1 MLLYSVLNILR
12 RTNIKLLKFVTP
24 EYINKITHLPP
35 YDHPAPSGIFY
46 RAELPPEPFPSNYFS
61 RGGKNS
67 LKPLSCQKKSPK
79 LLIEFGTFFFLI
91 NKLHSCQLYFLLKLQ
106 HIFTEYTIGIHQIL
120 YGLAGMNNSS
130 MVAASKMF
138 AYRF

>member
-1 MLLYSVLNILR
+1 MLLYPVLNILR

-24 EYINKITHLPP
+24 KYLNKISHLSCDP
-35 YDHPAPSGIFY
+35 PAPSGIFY
-46 RAELPPEPFPSNYFS
+46 RAELPPEPFPKNCFS

-79 LLIEFGTFFFLI
+79 LLREFGTFFYLI

-106 HIFTEYTIGIHQIL
+106 YIFAEYAISIHQIL
-120 YGLAGMNNSS
+120 YSLAGMNNSS

-138 AYRF
+138 AYSF